1 MNDTTSKAV
10 FRMPVEL
17 RWRDM
22 DAFNHVNNATFLT
35 YLEEARIRWFGS
47 LGTGWLTEQVMPLL
61 AAVQVNYRMP
71 ISYPAEIV
79 VELITERIGNT
90 SLTIGHRILSADEK
104 TLHADGNVV
113 MVWINRV
120 TGRPVDLPQLLRE
133 ACNNG

>member
-1 MNDTTSKAV
+1 MNDTTSKAL

-113 MVWINRV
+113 MVWISRV

>member
-1 MNDTTSKAV
+1 MNDTTSKAL

-35 YLEEARIRWFGS
+35 YLEEARIRWFDS

-113 MVWINRV
+113 MVWISRV

>member
-1 MNDTTSKAV
+1 MNDTTSKPL

-35 YLEEARIRWFGS
+35 YLEEARIRWFDS

-113 MVWINRV
+113 MVWISRV

>member
-1 MNDTTSKAV
+1 MNDTTSKPL

-113 MVWINRV
+113 MVWISRV